1 MKKISRNRVIQ
12 CAVFAATIIF
22 TTSCYSADCNC
33 VDWVNKGGYCVDYVK
48 DKVPSFPIP
57 QDRTEITS
65 LKNKDLFEVEK
76 GDVAIFSLRNYWH
89 VAYVEKVHLDKHGVA
104 SAIDVSEMNSSGQL
118 SLDEF
123 QDRWG
128 IRSKSEWK
136 RALCCGVTE
145 NYGLAS
151 TRHNVPLNTVKQL
164 WSSNADDSGDKKFVG
179 IIADKVREVI
189 NRLFLFS
196 DKYI

>member
-1 MKKISRNRVIQ
+1 MKKTSRNRVIRS
-12 CAVFAATIIF
+12 AVFTATIIF
-22 TTSCYSADCNC
+22 ATSSYAADCNC

-57 QDRTEITS
+57 RDRIEITS
-65 LKNKDLFEVEK
+65 LKNKDLSEVTK

-89 VAYVEKVHLDKHGVA
+89 VAYVEKVHLNQHGIA
-104 SAIDVSEMNSSGQL
+104 TAIDVSEMNSGGQL

-123 QDRWG
+123 QARWG
-128 IRSKSEWK
+128 MRSVSEWK

-145 NYGLAS
+145 NFGLMNS
-151 TRHNVPLNTVKQL
+151 RQNIPLNTVKQL
-164 WSSNADDSGDKKFVG
+164 WSSDADDSDDKNLPDF
-179 IIADKVREVI
+179 IADKVREVI
-189 NRLFLFS
+189 NRLLLLS